1 MRGVLTSDGG
11 RWRLDER
18 ANFTSLVSQSVILDE
33 LSAFLEN
40 TCATDRN
47 GAVLDLGAGTKPYA
61 PLYEGYFA
69 RCVSVDVPHSPHD
82 TSGVEV
88 MASADALPFPDAS
101 FDCVICTEV
110 LEHCADPRG
119 VMQEVARVLRA
130 GGRAFI
136 TTPFLLPLHEMPY
149 DYYRYTPSALKHL
162 SEEAGLVVRR
172 LVPRGSYISVFLG
185 VNQMPVVKTMQKLQ
199 SLTNVPFGHP
209 YNPVLFLLVLLPQ
222 KTYLAAL
229 RWISRHPTATATALH
244 DKLTYYASG
253 YVTIVAK
260 PEA

>member
-1 MRGVLTSDGG
+1 MRGLLTSDGS
-11 RWRLDER
+11 RWRLDGR

-40 TCATDRN
+40 TCATDRS
-47 GAVLDLGAGTKPYA
+47 GTVLDLGAGTKPYA
-61 PLYEGYFA
+61 PLYEDYFA

-88 MASADALPFPDAS
+88 MSSADALPFLDAS

-110 LEHCADPRG
+110 LEHCPDPRA
-119 VMQEVARVLRA
+119 VMNEVSRVLRP
-130 GGRAFI
+130 GGWAFI

-149 DYYRYTPSALKHL
+149 DYYRYTPSALRHL
-162 SEEAGLVVRR
+162 SEEAGLVVQR

-185 VNQMPVVKTMQKLQ
+185 VNQMPVVKAMQKLQ
-199 SLTNVPFGHP
+199 ALTKVPFGHP
-209 YNPVLFLLVLLPQ
+209 YNPVLFLLVVLPQ
-222 KTYLAAL
+222 KAYLAAL

-253 YVTIVAK
+253 YVTIVEK
-260 PEA
+260 S